1 MITIDRFTTWALAA
15 GAALAI
21 GGGYLLDGP
30 SDEQVE
36 RAIAADLQAARR
48 DELRMTL
55 MTKRCHQER
64 GPSAELIQIAGS
76 DDYVCREREIEPTP
90 AEVPHRYAGL
100 SGRKL

>member
-1 MITIDRFTTWALAA
+1 MITLDRFKIWALAA

-21 GGGYLLDGP
+21 GGSYLLDGQ

-55 MTKRCHQER
+55 MLKRCYQER
-64 GPSAELIQIAGS
+64 GPSAELIQIRGS

-90 AEVPHRYAGL
+90 AEVLHRYAQLGE
-100 SGRKL
+100 KK

>member
-1 MITIDRFTTWALAA
+1 MITLDRFTTWALAL

-21 GGGYLLDGP
+21 GGSYLLDGP

-48 DELRMTL
+48 DELRLSL
-55 MTKRCHQER
+55 MTKRCYQER

-90 AEVPHRYAGL
+90 AEVLHRYA
-100 SGRKL
+100 KLGGGK

>member
-1 MITIDRFTTWALAA
+1 MIALDRFKIWALAA

-21 GGGYLLDGP
+21 GGSYLLDGP

-55 MTKRCHQER
+55 MLKRCYQER

-76 DDYVCREREIEPTP
+76 DDYVCREAEIEPTP
-90 AEVPHRYAGL
+90 AEVLHRYAQLG
-100 SGRKL
+100 GKK

>member
-1 MITIDRFTTWALAA
+1 MITLDRFTTWALAL

-21 GGGYLLDGP
+21 GGSYLLDGQ

-55 MTKRCHQER
+55 MLKRCYQER
-64 GPSAELIQIAGS
+64 GPSAELIQIRGS
-76 DDYVCREREIEPTP
+76 DDYVCREMPINPTP
-90 AEVPHRYAGL
+90 DEVLHQYA
-100 SGRKL
+100 KLGGGK

>member
-1 MITIDRFTTWALAA
+1 MITLDRFKIWALAA

-21 GGGYLLDGP
+21 GGSYLLDGP

-55 MTKRCHQER
+55 MLKRCYQER
-64 GPSAELIQIAGS
+64 GPSAELVQIRGS
-76 DDYVCREREIEPTP
+76 EDYVCREAEIEPTP
-90 AEVPHRYAGL
+90 AEVLHRYAQLGE
-100 SGRKL
+100 KK

>member
-21 GGGYLLDGP
+21 GGSYLLDGP

-48 DELRMTL
+48 DELRLSL
-55 MTKRCHQER
+55 MTKRCYQER

-90 AEVPHRYAGL
+90 AEVLHQYA
-100 SGRKL
+100 KLGGAK

>member
-1 MITIDRFTTWALAA
+1 MITLDKFTTWALAA

-21 GGGYLLDGP
+21 GGSYLLDGP

-48 DELRMTL
+48 EELRMTL
-55 MTKRCHQER
+55 MLKRCYQER

-90 AEVPHRYAGL
+90 AEVLHRYAQLGE
-100 SGRKL
+100 KK

>member
-1 MITIDRFTTWALAA
+1 MITFDRFTTWALAA

-21 GGGYLLDGP
+21 GGSYLLDGP

-48 DELRMTL
+48 DELRMML
-55 MTKRCHQER
+55 MTKACFKAK
-64 GPSAELIQIAGS
+64 GPAAELVQIAGS

-90 AEVPHRYAGL
+90 AEVLHRYADL
-100 SGRKL
+100 PGRKL

>member
-1 MITIDRFTTWALAA
+1 MITLDKFTTWALAA

-21 GGGYLLDGP
+21 GGSYLLDGQ

-55 MTKRCHQER
+55 MLKRCYQER

-76 DDYVCREREIEPTP
+76 DDYVCRAAEIEPTP
-90 AEVPHRYAGL
+90 AEILHRYAQLGE
-100 SGRKL
+100 KK

>member
-1 MITIDRFTTWALAA
+1 MKIDKLTTWALAA
-15 GAALAI
+15 GATIII
-21 GGGYLLDGP
+21 GCSYMLDTV

-36 RAIAADLQAARR
+36 RAIAADLHAARR

-76 DDYVCREREIEPTP
+76 MDYVCRDAGVEPTP
-90 AEVPHRYAGL
+90 AAVLQKYAHMGE
-100 SGRKL
+100 KK

>member
-1 MITIDRFTTWALAA
+1 MITLDRFKIWALAA

-21 GGGYLLDGP
+21 GGSYLLDGP
-30 SDEQVE
+30 SEEQVE

-55 MTKRCHQER
+55 MLKRCYQER
-64 GPSAELIQIAGS
+64 GPSAELIQIEGS

-90 AEVPHRYAGL
+90 AEVLHRYAQLGE
-100 SGRKL
+100 KK

>member
-1 MITIDRFTTWALAA
+1 MITLDKFTTWALAA

-30 SDEQVE
+30 SEEEVE

-55 MTKRCHQER
+55 MLKRCYQER

-76 DDYVCREREIEPTP
+76 DDYVCRAAEIEPTP
-90 AEVPHRYAGL
+90 AEVLHQYAKIG
-100 SGRKL
+100 GEK

>member
-1 MITIDRFTTWALAA
+1 MITLDKFTTWALAA

-30 SDEQVE
+30 SEEEVE
-36 RAIAADLQAARR
+36 RAIAADLKAARR

-90 AEVPHRYAGL
+90 AEVLHQYA
-100 SGRKL
+100 KLGGEK

>member
-1 MITIDRFTTWALAA
+1 MITLDKFTTWALAL

-21 GGGYLLDGP
+21 GGSYLLDGP

-55 MTKRCHQER
+55 MLKRCYQER
-64 GPSAELIQIAGS
+64 GPSAELIQIRGS

-90 AEVPHRYAGL
+90 AEVLHRYAQLGE
-100 SGRKL
+100 KK

>member
-1 MITIDRFTTWALAA
+1 MITFDRFTTLTLAA
-15 GAALAI
+15 GATMII
-21 GGGYLLDGP
+21 GGSYLLDGP

-55 MTKRCHQER
+55 MTKACFKAK
-64 GPSAELIQIAGS
+64 GPAAELVQIAGS

-90 AEVPHRYAGL
+90 EHVLQRVAML
-100 SGRKL
+100 DRK

>member
-1 MITIDRFTTWALAA
+1 MNHVNHRMYHLILVTAAAMGLLAL
-15 GAALAI
+15 GALM
-21 GGGYLLDGP
+21 DGA

-36 RAIAADLQAARR
+36 RAIAADLKAARR

-55 MTKRCHQER
+55 MTKRCFQER

-90 AEVPHRYAGL
+90 EHVLQRVAML
-100 SGRKL
+100 DRK

>member
-1 MITIDRFTTWALAA
+1 MINLDRFTTWALAL

-21 GGGYLLDGP
+21 GGSYLLDGQ

-48 DELRMTL
+48 DELRLSL
-55 MTKRCHQER
+55 MLKRCYQER

-76 DDYVCREREIEPTP
+76 DDYVCRAAEIEPTP
-90 AEVPHRYAGL
+90 AEVLHQYA
-100 SGRKL
+100 KLGGKK

>member
-1 MITIDRFTTWALAA
+1 MIAFDRFTSWTIAA
-15 GAALAI
+15 GATMII
-21 GGGYLLDGP
+21 GGSYLLDGP

-55 MTKRCHQER
+55 MLKRCYQER

-76 DDYVCREREIEPTP
+76 DDYVCRAAEIEPTP
-90 AEVPHRYAGL
+90 VEILHRYAQLG
-100 SGRKL
+100 GGK

>member
-1 MITIDRFTTWALAA
+1 MIALDRFKIWALAA

-21 GGGYLLDGP
+21 GGSYLLDGP

-55 MTKRCHQER
+55 MLKRCYQER
-64 GPSAELIQIAGS
+64 GPSAELIQIRGS

-90 AEVPHRYAGL
+90 AEVLHRYA
-100 SGRKL
+100 KLGGGK

>member
-1 MITIDRFTTWALAA
+1 MITFDRFTTWALAL

-21 GGGYLLDGP
+21 GGSYLLDGQ

-55 MTKRCHQER
+55 MLKRCYQER
-64 GPSAELIQIAGS
+64 GPSAELVQIAGS

-90 AEVPHRYAGL
+90 AEVLHRYYNLGK
-100 SGRKL
+100 KL

>member
-1 MITIDRFTTWALAA
+1 MITLDRFKIWALAA

-21 GGGYLLDGP
+21 GGSYLLDGQ
-30 SDEQVE
+30 SEEQVE

-55 MTKRCHQER
+55 MLKRCYQER

-76 DDYVCREREIEPTP
+76 DDYVCRAAEIEPTP
-90 AEVPHRYAGL
+90 AEVLHQYA
-100 SGRKL
+100 KLGGGK

>member
-1 MITIDRFTTWALAA
+1 MITFDRFTTWALAL

-21 GGGYLLDGP
+21 GASYMLDGQ

-55 MTKRCHQER
+55 MLKRCYQER

-90 AEVPHRYAGL
+90 EHVLHQYA
-100 SGRKL
+100 KLGEKK

>member
-1 MITIDRFTTWALAA
+1 MITFDRFTTWALAA

-21 GGGYLLDGP
+21 GGSYLLDGP

-48 DELRMTL
+48 DELRLSL
-55 MTKRCHQER
+55 MTKRCFQER

-76 DDYVCREREIEPTP
+76 DDYVCRATEIEPTP
-90 AEVPHRYAGL
+90 AEVLHRYAQLGE
-100 SGRKL
+100 KK

>member
-1 MITIDRFTTWALAA
+1 MITLDKFTTWALAL

-21 GGGYLLDGP
+21 GGSYLLDGQ

-55 MTKRCHQER
+55 MLKRCYQER

-76 DDYVCREREIEPTP
+76 DDYVCRAAEIEPTP
-90 AEVPHRYAGL
+90 ADVMQRYALMG
-100 SGRKL
+100 SKR